1 VGSPLLRAWRGRGL
15 RWAVAVVLAVCAG
28 TLSAATVSRAEAARS
43 AYGETALVPVAT
55 VDLRVGDTV
64 TAGDVTERALPVG
77 LVPTDAAPDPVG
89 RVVTE
94 PVVAGEVLL
103 ERRLAG
109 GGEGVAALLD
119 PGRRAVAVPLDAAPG
134 GVTVG
139 DHVDLYA
146 PATASTASELA
157 ALARGGS
164 GGARRVASGALV
176 VAVDERS
183 ATVSVTGSEAA
194 ATAQAV
200 LDGAVAVALVA
211 PG

>member
-1 VGSPLLRAWRGRGL
+1 MGSPLLRAWRGRGL

-28 TLSAATVSRAEAARS
+28 ALTAATVSRAEAARA

-55 VDLRVGDTV
+55 ADLSVGDTV
-64 TAGDVTERALPVG
+64 GAGDVATRPLPVG
-77 LVPTDAAPDPVG
+77 LVPEGAATDPVG

-94 PVVAGEVLL
+94 PVAAGEVLL

-109 GGEGVAALLD
+109 SGTGVSALLG
-119 PGRRAVAVPLDAAPG
+119 PGRRAVAVPLEAAPG
-134 GVTVG
+134 GVIVG
-139 DHVDLYA
+139 DRVDLYS
-146 PATASTASELA
+146 PATATTSSELA
-157 ALARGGS
+157 AAARGG
-164 GGARRVASGALV
+164 GGVRRVAAGALV
-176 VAVDERS
+176 VAVDDRS
-183 ATVSVTGSEAA
+183 ATVSVTGTEAA

>member
-28 TLSAATVSRAEAARS
+28 ALTAATVSRAEAARS
-43 AYGETALVPVAT
+43 AYGATTLVPVAS
-55 VDLRVGDTV
+55 VDLVVGDTV
-64 TAGDVTERALPVG
+64 TPGDVTERALPAA
-77 LVPTDAAPDPVG
+77 LVPAGAATDPVG
-89 RVVTE
+89 RVVAE

-109 GGEGVAALLD
+109 GGDGMSALLG

-139 DHVDLYA
+139 DRVDLYA
-146 PATASTASELA
+146 PTTASSASELA
-157 ALARGGS
+157 ALARGAA

-176 VAVDERS
+176 VGVDERS
-183 ATVSVTGSEAA
+183 ATVSVTSAEAA

>member
-1 VGSPLLRAWRGRGL
+1 VGSPLLRAWRGRGT

-28 TLSAATVSRAEAARS
+28 ALSATTVSRAEAARS
-43 AYGETALVPVAT
+43 AYGVTTLVPVAT
-55 VDLRVGDTV
+55 VDLGVGDTV
-64 TAGDVTERALPVG
+64 TAGDVSERALPLG
-77 LVPTDAAPDPVG
+77 LVPPGAASDPVG

-103 ERRLAG
+103 DRRLAG
-109 GGEGVAALLD
+109 GGEGVSALVA
-119 PGRRAVAVPLDAAPG
+119 PGRRAVAVPLDTAPA

-139 DHVDLYA
+139 DRVDLYA
-146 PATASTASELA
+146 PATSATASELA

-176 VAVDERS
+176 VAVDDRS
-183 ATVSVTGSEAA
+183 ASVSVTGTEAA

-200 LDGAVAVALVA
+200 LDGAVAVVLVA

>member
-1 VGSPLLRAWRGRGL
+1 MGSPLLRAWRGRGL

-28 TLSAATVSRAEAARS
+28 ALTAATVSRAEAARS
-43 AYGETALVPVAT
+43 AYGRTALAPVAT

-64 TAGDVTERALPVG
+64 SAGDITVRALPSA
-77 LVPTDAAPDPVG
+77 LVPPQAAVDPVG

-94 PVVAGEVLL
+94 PVAAGEVVL

-109 GGEGVAALLD
+109 GGEGLGALLD
-119 PGRRAVAVPLDAAPG
+119 PGRRAVAVPLDAAPA
-134 GVTVG
+134 GVAVG
-139 DHVDLYA
+139 DRVDLYA
-146 PATASTASELA
+146 PTAATSAAELA
-157 ALARGGS
+157 ALARGGPGS
-164 GGARRVASGALV
+164 ARRLAAGALV
-176 VAVDERS
+176 VAVDDRS
-183 ATVSVTGSEAA
+183 ATVSVTGAEAA